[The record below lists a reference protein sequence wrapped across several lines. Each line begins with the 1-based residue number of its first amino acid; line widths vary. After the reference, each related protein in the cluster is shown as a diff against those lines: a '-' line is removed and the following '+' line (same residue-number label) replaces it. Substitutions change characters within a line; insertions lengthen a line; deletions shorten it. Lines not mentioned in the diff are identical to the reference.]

1 MPTIKDIARAVG
13 VSHATVSNVLNHKG
27 NVSAQKV
34 KLVMDAAQAMGYRV
48 NEAASTLRSGSAQ
61 TLAVILPD
69 TGSAAYDD
77 LYRSLC
83 QAAAEKNYNMLL
95 RLTNNVPCTELK
107 AIQDVLSSRAN
118 CVVVVSSLPDPAE
131 RYEVLRRAG
140 IEVVFAVRGEQPGYL
155 YAGFDL
161 AAAAQALAK
170 RALADGASSIGIMT
184 NMTSYP
190 AQAAFKESFL
200 AVAGSSCRLNF
211 VESIASQYAKQA
223 FSLFEADSPDA
234 VITTSEE
241 MANAAIKAGL
251 VLGKHPR
258 VYTLAPQRIIRA
270 AQYAAYELNYRRL
283 GLDLGR
289 MLTAE
294 GAKKQ
299 SISGQMPGFSASF
312 QPISIPRERRL
323 SLLTADT
330 PVARALEKLLPRL
343 KADTGLS
350 LSITTLPTQAVSSAF
365 SQPEWISQYD
375 MARMDMS
382 LMDCWAEELFTP
394 MDDLQ
399 LDEKEIL
406 AQLLP
411 GIAQEYSQ
419 IGQRYYGLPFDP
431 GCHLLFYR
439 EDLLDDPHFQRKYF
453 ETYHEQLSVP
463 DDREG
468 LLRVVQFL
476 SHMNIQERG
485 IKHPIIL
492 TRRSS
497 ECLSSLASF
506 ASGGRWPHLSAED
519 LERYI
524 QRQRTLE
531 KCAGFVDNG
540 SWSSAVSRFA
550 RGDCALLIAHSNY
563 ARHLADE
570 PLSTVS
576 GRVGYALSPGD
587 RSFLGGGVLG
597 VLRTSDRK
605 KECAL
610 FLNWLLSPE
619 ISQILALLSGCSPLS
634 AVYESDELSDIYPW
648 LRTVR
653 DGLMNGTR
661 RFLLMRPH
669 DHFDLMALEK
679 RIAQLCEQAV
689 NGTVSVREATD
700 MINEMVFMP
709 SYWG

>member
-34 KLVMDAAQAMGYRV
+34 KLVMDAAQAMGYHV

-69 TGSAAYDD
+69 TGSTAYDD

-107 AIQDVLSSRAN
+107 AIEDVLASRAK

-131 RYEVLRRAG
+131 QYKVLQRSG
-140 IEVVFAVRGEQPGYL
+140 IEVVFAIRGEQPGYL
-155 YAGFDL
+155 YAGFNL
-161 AAAAQALAK
+161 AFAAEELSK
-170 RALADGASSIGIMT
+170 RVLEEGASSVGVMT

-190 AQAAFKESFL
+190 SQAIFQKRFL
-200 AVAGSSCRLNF
+200 ALTEASCRITR

-223 FSLFEADSPDA
+223 FSLFEADGPDA
-234 VITTSEE
+234 IVTTSEE
-241 MANAAIKAGL
+241 MARAAINAGL
-251 VLGKHPR
+251 VLGKSPR
-258 VYTLAPQRIIRA
+258 VYTLAPQRIIRM
-270 AQYAAYELNYRRL
+270 AQYTAYELNYRQL
-283 GLDLGR
+283 GLELGR

-294 GAKKQ
+294 DREKN
-299 SISGQMPGFSASF
+299 SISGQMPGFPTCF
-312 QPISIPRERRL
+312 QPVAVRKERRL

-343 KADTGLS
+343 KADTGLN

-365 SQPEWISQYD
+365 SQSEWISQYD

-382 LMDCWAEELFTP
+382 LIDCWAEELFTP
-394 MDDLQ
+394 IDELQ

-406 AQLLP
+406 TRLLP
-411 GIAQEYSQ
+411 GIAHEYSQ
-419 IGQRYYGLPFDP
+419 IGEKYYGLPFDP

-439 EDLLDDPHFQRKYF
+439 EDLLFDPLFQRKYYEAF
-453 ETYHEQLSVP
+453 HEQLSVP

-468 LLRVVQFL
+468 FLRTVQFL
-476 SHMNIQERG
+476 SQMNIQERG
-485 IKHPIIL
+485 IKHPTIL

-506 ASGGRWPHLSAED
+506 ASDGHWPHLRAED

-524 QRQRTLE
+524 QRQRVLE
-531 KCAGFVDNG
+531 SCAGFVDNG
-540 SWSSAVSRFA
+540 SWNSAVSRFA
-550 RGDCALLIAHSNY
+550 HGDCALLIAHSNY
-563 ARHLADE
+563 ACHLADE

-587 RSFLGGGVLG
+587 RAFLGGGVLG
-597 VLRTSDRK
+597 VLKTSDRK
-605 KECAL
+605 KESAL
-610 FLNWLLSPE
+610 FLNWLFSPE
-619 ISQILALLSGCSPLS
+619 ISQLLALLSGCSPLS
-634 AVYESDELSDIYPW
+634 AVYESEELSDIYPW
-648 LRTVR
+648 LKTVR
-653 DGLMNGTR
+653 DGLTNGTR
-661 RFLLMRPH
+661 RFLMMRPH
-669 DHFDLMALEK
+669 HHFDLMALEK
-679 RIAQLCEQAV
+679 RIAQLCDQAV
-689 NGTVSVREATD
+689 KGIVSSRKATD
-700 MINEMVFMP
+700 MINEMVFIQ
-709 SYWG
+709 S

>member
-1 MPTIKDIARAVG
+1 MPTIKDIARAAG

-48 NEAASTLRSGSAQ
+48 NEAASALRSGSTQ

-69 TGSAAYDD
+69 TGSTAYDD

-83 QAAAEKNYNMLL
+83 QAAAEKDYNMLL

-107 AIQDVLSSRAN
+107 AIEDVLASRAK

-131 RYEVLRRAG
+131 SYEVLQRAG
-140 IEVVFAVRGEQPGYL
+140 IEVVFAVRGKQPGYL

-161 AAAAQALAK
+161 ATAAEEMAK
-170 RALADGASSIGIMT
+170 RVLKEGASSIGIMT

-190 AQAAFKESFL
+190 AQAAFKKHFL
-200 AVAGSSCRLNF
+200 ALTESSCRITC

-223 FSLFEADSPDA
+223 FSLFDADGPDA
-234 VITTSEE
+234 IVTTSEE
-241 MANAAIKAGL
+241 MASAAIKAGL
-251 VLGKHPR
+251 VLGKSPR
-258 VYTLAPQRIIRA
+258 VYTLAPQRIIRTV
-270 AQYAAYELNYRRL
+270 QYAAYELNYRQL
-283 GLDLGR
+283 GLKLGR
-289 MLTAE
+289 MLTEE
-294 GAKKQ
+294 GATKENL
-299 SISGQMPGFSASF
+299 SGQMPGFFPAF
-312 QPISIPRERRL
+312 QLPSVLKERRL

-382 LMDCWAEELFTP
+382 LIDCWAEELFTP
-394 MDDLQ
+394 IDDLQ
-399 LDEKEIL
+399 LDEEEIL

-419 IGQRYYGLPFDP
+419 IGERYYGLPFDP

-439 EDLLDDPHFQRKYF
+439 EDLLRDPHFQRKYY
-453 ETYHEQLSVP
+453 ETYHEQLCVP
-463 DDREG
+463 NDREG
-468 LLRVVQFL
+468 LLRTVEFL
-476 SHMNIQERG
+476 SQMNIQERG
-485 IKHPIIL
+485 VKYPIIL

-506 ASGGRWPHLSAED
+506 ASDGHWPRLSTDD

-531 KCAGFVDNG
+531 DCAGVVDNG
-540 SWSSAVSRFA
+540 SWNSAVSRFA
-550 RGDCALLIAHSNY
+550 HGDCALLIAHSNY

-570 PLSTVS
+570 PLSAVS

-587 RSFLGGGVLG
+587 RVFLGGGVLG

-605 KECAL
+605 KESAL

-619 ISQILALLSGCSPLS
+619 ISQLLALLSGCSPLS

-648 LRTVR
+648 LKTVR

-661 RFLLMRPH
+661 RFLMMPAH
-669 DHFDLMALEK
+669 HHFDLMALEK

-689 NGTVSVREATD
+689 NGMVSVSEATER
-700 MINEMVFMP
+700 INEMVFMR
-709 SYWG
+709 